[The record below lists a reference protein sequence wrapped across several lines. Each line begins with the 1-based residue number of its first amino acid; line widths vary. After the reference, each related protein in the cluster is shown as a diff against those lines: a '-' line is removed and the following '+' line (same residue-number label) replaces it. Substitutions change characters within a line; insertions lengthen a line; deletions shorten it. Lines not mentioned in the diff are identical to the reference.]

1 MMNRWLCV
9 IDVKNEQEDYA
20 QANQMIQ
27 AIERLES
34 SITAAGPDDMFGFR
48 ILRMH
53 NLDSDTIAAR
63 QIMPVEHILMGNHA
77 SQVSRISTWRQLSN
91 GLKKSGGEHQF
102 FYYIRVDLS
111 GKSSDLPTLRYLLLL
126 IQSCPSIDKKLAVFL
141 RDAGSPPLDPSKQNE
156 LYFKLSHFLRFVQ
169 SRHQVF
175 FGEYDHKIFPLGTQH
190 PGTHQTFVPLL
201 EIDEETYSALSRTWL
216 LRSDFQPGWRFS
228 DLYKALVPLAR
239 NEMPTPMR
247 FFRSVRVFYFGQ
259 SMETGTRRMKRNGVF
274 CR

>member
-1 MMNRWLCV
+1 
-9 IDVKNEQEDYA
+9 
-20 QANQMIQ
+20 
-27 AIERLES
+27 
-34 SITAAGPDDMFGFR
+34 
-48 ILRMH
+48 
-53 NLDSDTIAAR
+53 
-63 QIMPVEHILMGNHA
+63 MGNHA

-156 LYFKLSHFLRFVQ
+156 LYFKLSHLSLCWRLTRKLIPRWAGLGSCAV
-169 SRHQVF
+169 
-175 FGEYDHKIFPLGTQH
+175 IF
-190 PGTHQTFVPLL
+190 
-201 EIDEETYSALSRTWL
+201 S
-216 LRSDFQPGWRFS
+216 
-228 DLYKALVPLAR
+228 LVGASLIYIKHWFPLAR